1 MAKRFN
7 ITGLCIPEKHYMVD
21 VSNKLREI
29 GEMIGRGDYFTINRA
44 RQFGKTT
51 TLNMIRRYFSEKYLI
66 IDTSFEGVGDS
77 SFRDEESVV
86 KMFASEILSYLTC
99 QGEEKQLVTP
109 PSLTINL

>member
-29 GEMIGRGDYFTINRA
+29 GEMIDKGDYFTINRA

-51 TLNMIRRYFSEKYLI
+51 TLNKIRRYFSEKYLI
-66 IDTSFEGVGDS
+66 IDTSFEGVGDI

-86 KMFASEILSYLTC
+86 KMFASEILSYLTY
-99 QGEEKQLVTP
+99 QGEEKQLLP
-109 PSLTINL
+109 PPLINH